1 MNAEEQRKQMVAYWW
16 KKAELSLEAAERE
29 FIAGAYDFVI
39 NRVYYAAF
47 YAVSAALL
55 ERRLSFKKHSGVRA
69 NFHKEFIK
77 KGLLEVKWGKF
88 YDHVFE
94 DRQESDYTAFVE
106 FEKEYVEEQLN
117 NCKEFLNKI
126 KSLITSL

>member
-1 MNAEEQRKQMVAYWW
+1 MLKNN
-16 KKAELSLEAAERE
+16 
-29 FIAGAYDFVI
+29 G
-39 NRVYYAAF
+39 NRL
-47 YAVSAALL
+47 SAALL

-94 DRQESDYTAFVE
+94 DRQESG
-106 FEKEYVEEQLN
+106 N
-117 NCKEFLNKI
+117 NRDQAKI
-126 KSLITSL
+126 LL